1 MQLSKWEL
9 RTESIINRLDSII
22 EVAKNHEIDADSQ
35 LDGYN
40 YLVKDVENFARE
52 LKKNKVEEDNM
63 IQEYRNQIDY
73 DLLRFDKF
81 ISNNYG
87 EKTNADK

>member
-87 EKTNADK
+87 EKNADK

>member
-22 EVAKNHEIDADSQ
+22 EVAKNHAIDADSQ

-40 YLVKDVENFARE
+40 YLLKDVENFARE
-52 LKKNKVEEDNM
+52 LKKNKIEEDNM

-73 DLLRFDKF
+73 DLLRFANF
-81 ISNNYG
+81 IRNNYG
-87 EKTNADK
+87 EKTNANK